1 MTPELLEELHN
12 MMMGANAAVVT
23 AERRCR
29 ELVYTKASI
38 RALIAARTF
47 AGHAS
52 DTYQAARKAFAAERE
67 ASLLAGLA
75 DS

>member
-12 MMMGANAAVVT
+12 IMMGADVAVLAAN
-23 AERRCR
+23 RRCK
-29 ELVYTKASI
+29 ELVYTAASI
-38 RALIAARTF
+38 RALTAARTF

-52 DTYQAARKAFAAERE
+52 DTYQAARKSFAAERE